1 MQVFLL
7 YTFTGHTLSIC
18 RSELPEPKGAALL
31 VKRDVDCLL
40 LRVRHRLDCFPIMK
54 LLSFMFSPK
63 RLLLLLL
70 LVLRGL
76 ANDTA
81 VSKYRRALDLIR
93 ALSCP
98 LRSELILCSSIMSF
112 RWY

>member
-1 MQVFLL
+1 
-7 YTFTGHTLSIC
+7 
-18 RSELPEPKGAALL
+18 
-31 VKRDVDCLL
+31 
-40 LRVRHRLDCFPIMK
+40 MK